1 MPRKQPPIELCRGC
15 GNSFVPDHVR
25 QVYHSVTCRKNAQTK
40 RRTEIRRDEADR
52 IAIASYNSYAEK
64 MRKLRPK
71 GAIGYQLYCRE
82 LNVFLPISSSLR
94 RNGENP
100 RTRYFALQPLELPV
114 SPLVGEYGIYWVF
127 ADGSAKMSDPPTS
140 IRLEWADDCRHRKL
154 LGGLLKDYRRAR
166 KEQAEREWL
175 AYEATHGGGVLQ
187 AKETHRPGLLLE
199 PLPNSDEGNGNAE
212 QKRSTHS

>member
-1 MPRKQPPIELCRGC
+1 
-15 GNSFVPDHVR
+15 V
-25 QVYHSVTCRKNAQTK
+25 K
-40 RRTEIRRDEADR
+40 RALQIRRDEADR

-100 RTRYFALQPLELPV
+100 RTRYFALRPLELPV